1 MRKSQACSMAVLA
14 CVMALAAG
22 CSAMEPRSG
31 SQADRQQ
38 QERDNEP
45 SGMKSGGGGGGY

>member
-1 MRKSQACSMAVLA
+1 MAVLA

-31 SQADRQQ
+31 SSADQR